1 MMSKSLNQ
9 SPPLFSFSLGIIRSI
24 TAGFN
29 STKKLGSKMDLQ
41 IKQKV
46 ALVFGAGSGLGQ
58 AIAFGLAA
66 EGARVVLAGRTVD
79 KLELTAGAI
88 KKLGGESLVIPWDL
102 AQANVIDQNF
112 SLIESTW
119 GSVDILINNT
129 GGPPTT
135 LAQGQAPSLWLEKFQ
150 EMVLSVITI
159 TDRAL
164 PAMKQKKWGRIIT
177 TTSSGAISPIP
188 NLAISNTLRASLH
201 TWSKT
206 LATEV
211 ASSGITA
218 NIVVPGRI
226 ATERIQSL
234 DQARAKRE
242 NKTPEEIS
250 VDSLKNIP
258 IGRVGEPSEFAA
270 VVTFLASQAAS
281 YVTGSVV
288 RVDGGLITGV

>member
-1 MMSKSLNQ
+1 
-9 SPPLFSFSLGIIRSI
+9 
-24 TAGFN
+24 
-29 STKKLGSKMDLQ
+29 MDLQ
-41 IKQKV
+41 IKQKI

-58 AIAFGLAA
+58 AIALALAA
-66 EGARVVLAGRTVD
+66 EGVRVVLAGRTAD
-79 KLELTAGAI
+79 KLHSTAEQI
-88 KKLGGESLVIPWDL
+88 KGLGGESLVIPWDL
-102 AQANVIDQNF
+102 AEASVIDQNF

-135 LAQGQAPSLWLEKFQ
+135 LAQGQASSLWLEKFQ

-177 TTSSGAISPIP
+177 TTSSGAISPLR

-201 TWSKT
+201 AWSKT
-206 LATEV
+206 LSSEV
-211 ASSGITA
+211 AADGITA

-226 ATERIQSL
+226 ATDRIKSL
-234 DQARAKRE
+234 DQGLAQRQ
-242 NKTPEEIS
+242 NKTVEE
-250 VDSLKNIP
+250 VAQESLKNIP
-258 IGRVGEPSEFAA
+258 IGRIGEPKEFAA
-270 VVTFLASQAAS
+270 VVTFLASQPAS

-288 RVDGGLITGV
+288 RVDGGFISSL